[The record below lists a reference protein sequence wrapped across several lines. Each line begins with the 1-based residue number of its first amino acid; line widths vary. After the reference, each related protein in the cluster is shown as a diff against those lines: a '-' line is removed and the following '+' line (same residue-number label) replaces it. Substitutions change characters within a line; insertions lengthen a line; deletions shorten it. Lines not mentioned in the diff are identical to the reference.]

1 MSRHRHSLLGG
12 TTNQIISWGGINY
25 ITGSGV
31 VIVPPAN
38 MRAGDLVYVYSIVGG
53 GGVRALSILNTG
65 GQSWTTLQIRNQEV
79 SGLPGIWDSWCVFN
93 GTWTA
98 NPQFSI
104 SGSLVSKASVMMV
117 FRPPVVGGTWA
128 TDIGPTQGGVAG
140 AGPVYTMPGI
150 TNTVDKPN
158 VTVFV
163 LMNYGEYASGPT
175 GAAYWDMIGNNW
187 YTFGGANER
196 NGSFLYQIQKFIIP
210 VGATGNPILTSV
222 SSTTAQLT
230 RHSWY
235 FTAP

>member
-25 ITGSGV
+25 ITGSGTS
-31 VIVPPAN
+31 ITPPAG
-38 MRAGDLVYVYSIVGG
+38 MKVGDLVYVWSVVGG
-53 GGVRALSILNTG
+53 GGIRALSILNTG
-65 GQSWTTLQIRNQEV
+65 GQSWNVLQIRDQNV
-79 SGLPGIWDSWCVFN
+79 SGLPGIWDSWCIFN

-117 FRPPVVGGTWA
+117 FRPPVVGGTWT
-128 TDIGPTQGGVAG
+128 TDIGPAQGGLAG

-150 TNTVDKPN
+150 TNTVAKPN
-158 VTVFV
+158 VTIFV
-163 LMNYGEYASGPT
+163 LSNYGTYAAGPVT
-175 GAAYWDMIGNNW
+175 AHWRIVGNNW

-196 NGSFLYQIQKFIIP
+196 NGSFIYQIQGFVQP
-210 VGATGNPILTSV
+210 VGATGNPILTSD
-222 SSTTAQLT
+222 SGTTAQLT

-235 FTAP
+235 YEAP